1 MSILANLSKPP
12 IKAAPDVWIQ
22 RIVLL
27 EKITPEPVVIRDI
40 PLRRGLNVVW
50 AEEPEST
57 EDTGDIAGHSAG
69 KTTFCR
75 LMRYV
80 LGESTFSNKANMQAI
95 KKSFPAGYVA
105 AELYVKGQLYAV
117 LRPLGENRNSYVL
130 KDGSVESVII
140 DRGEVAYQETYPAK
154 LGLDTFVED
163 FATSSIVRTNQPIEW
178 GHLLA
183 WSARDQEARFQNIH
197 DWRSPRSESNWPT
210 FRFPKSDPL
219 FVMRVA
225 LGLFLDDELRSEQTL
240 AESLRDLTNK
250 ETNLERAKR
259 EPEYWRD
266 HEDQKLRAK
275 LSAILPSDKTEIA
288 EAKLKTDDVLF
299 DLHRFTSKAALEIGL
314 KRDAAENRIKNIEK
328 DIAPLRDE
336 LSQLKRSQA
345 QLRALFQVDER
356 ASQELAS
363 AKSQQESEKERIQR
377 AQDDLCPFG
386 NVLIRNCTHV
396 KDRQALLSRPDKD
409 AKLTQE
415 ELAAREAEKK
425 KVAAELAQ
433 LESNIEKTQATIT
446 AKVNQQQTER
456 KLIDAQDRE
465 AEALTATLESL
476 VIWTERAAT
485 PDKFEKLTLLSKEI
499 EILRNQI
506 EQKQQALN
514 KLLAEHD
521 ETRDLLSRIFSA
533 CAKQVLPSSAYDGA
547 VRFEDREL
555 NFQITKRGTMTGEA
569 METLAVLLGDISCLI
584 FNSLSGKSRLPGF
597 MIHDS
602 PREADLGLRLYHS
615 FIRFVATL
623 DHAFTERGG
632 CPFQYILTTTT
643 PPPKQ
648 ILESQAIRLQ
658 LDASTQSGL
667 LFKTDLS
674 DATEASNLLLR

>member
-27 EKITPEPVVIRDI
+27 EKITPEPVFIRDI

-80 LGESTFSNKANMQAI
+80 LGESTYSNKANMQAI

-105 AELYVKGQLYAV
+105 AELYVRGQLYAV

-130 KDGSVESVII
+130 KDGSVERVITE
-140 DRGEVAYQETYPAK
+140 RGAVAYQETYPEK
-154 LGLDTFVED
+154 LGLDKCLED
-163 FATSSIVRTNQPIEW
+163 FATSAIVRTNQAIEW

-183 WSARDQEARFQNIH
+183 WCARDQEARFQNIH
-197 DWRSPRSESNWPT
+197 DWRSPRSESNWPA

-225 LGLFLDDELRSEQTL
+225 LGLFLDDELRSEETL
-240 AESLRDLTNK
+240 AESLRTLFNK
-250 ETNLERAKR
+250 EADLERAKR

-266 HEDQKLRAK
+266 HEEKKLREK
-275 LSAILPSDKTEIA
+275 LGSILPSDKTEIA
-288 EAKLKTDDVLF
+288 DAKLKTDDVF
-299 DLHRFTSKAALEIGL
+299 PDLDRLTGKAIFEIRL
-314 KRDAAENRIKNIEK
+314 KREAAEDRIKKIEK
-328 DIAPLRDE
+328 ELAPLRDD
-336 LSQLKRSQA
+336 LSQLRRSHA
-345 QLRALFQVDER
+345 QLGVLFQVDER
-356 ASQELAS
+356 ASQELTS
-363 AKSQQESEKERIQR
+363 AKSEQESEKERIKK

-386 NVLIRNCTHV
+386 NVLVRNCTHV

-415 ELAAREAEKK
+415 EQATREAEQK
-425 KVAAELAQ
+425 KVAAELA
-433 LESNIEKTQATIT
+433 LMVSDSEKKQAAIT
-446 AKVNQQQTER
+446 ANENQQQTER
-456 KLIDAQDRE
+456 KLIDAYDRE
-465 AEALTATLESL
+465 TEALTATLESL
-476 VIWTERAAT
+476 VTWTERAAA
-485 PDKFEKLTLLSKEI
+485 PEKFEKLTLLAKEI
-499 EILRNQI
+499 EALRNQI

-521 ETRDLLSRIFSA
+521 ETRDLLSQIFSA

-569 METLAVLLGDISCLI
+569 METLAVLLGDISCLV
-584 FNSLSGKSRLPGF
+584 FNSLSPKSRLPGF

-615 FIRFVATL
+615 FIRFAAEL
-623 DHAFTERGG
+623 DREFTEKGG
-632 CPFQYILTTTT
+632 CPFQYILSTTT
-643 PPPKQ
+643 PPPPAIAESDLVRLRLNASTEAGLLLKQ
-648 ILESQAIRLQ
+648 DISQAERDSLI
-658 LDASTQSGL
+658 
-667 LFKTDLS
+667 
-674 DATEASNLLLR
+674 